1 MTNDQ
6 HSQSMPVERLP
17 DKPPQT
23 VAALRELVLSIAKG
37 EGNITLGPKARE
49 ALARILDLQGDP
61 ALLSITSLADRLGVN
76 PSTLTRLARN
86 LGYSGFGAFQ
96 QVLLNASM
104 SAPGSFYSRQAETAL
119 RGGDGSGP
127 NGVAALCRES
137 QANIDRFLDMCDQS
151 QFCHATELIAG
162 APRVM
167 VYGIRQFHAFASF
180 LVYGLRM
187 IRSDVHLLDSN
198 ALGVAEGIA
207 SMGPQDVLVISS
219 CAPYS
224 RQVVEVARAAVDKPV
239 SVVAITDRADSPLIM
254 ASKAALLVP
263 HETSFLSNSL
273 STFVLAAECL
283 INSCAAIDPKAA
295 KAALAERD
303 RMISRLGIE
312 L

>member
-1 MTNDQ
+1 MTKSPQ
-6 HSQSMPVERLP
+6 GQSMPDQTSP
-17 DKPPQT
+17 DSVPQT
-23 VAALRELVLSIAKG
+23 VAGLREMMLRIAKG
-37 EGNITLGPKARE
+37 EGAITLGPKARE

-61 ALLSITSLADRLGVN
+61 ALLSITTLADKLGVN
-76 PSTLTRLARN
+76 PSTLTRLSRN

-104 SAPGSFYSRQAETAL
+104 APPGSFYSRQAETAL
-119 RGGDGSGP
+119 RGGDGTGL

-137 QANIDRFLDMCDQS
+137 QANIDRFLDTCNQS
-151 QFCHATELIAG
+151 QFRHATELIAG

-207 SMGPQDVLVISS
+207 SMSPQDVLIISS

-224 RQVVEVARAAVDKPV
+224 RQVVDVARAAVDKPV

-273 STFVLAAECL
+273 STFILAAECL
-283 INSCAAIDPKAA
+283 INGCAAADPDTA

-303 RMISRLGIE
+303 RMIGRLGIE
-312 L
+312 M